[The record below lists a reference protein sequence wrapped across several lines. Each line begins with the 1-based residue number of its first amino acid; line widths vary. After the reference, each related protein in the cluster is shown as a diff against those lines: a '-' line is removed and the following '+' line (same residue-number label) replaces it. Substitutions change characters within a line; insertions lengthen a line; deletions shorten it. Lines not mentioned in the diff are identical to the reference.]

1 MEVAALIKTIP
12 NGVYPTMVTPFTAEN
27 KIDYNAVAQML
38 EWYADRGVDG
48 IFAICQSSEIFF
60 LSVAEKLELL
70 QFIVAN
76 VPKGITIVASGHTA
90 DDLDTQIYEANQYI
104 QVGIDAY
111 VFISNRLA
119 KEDESDSIFLKNID
133 KAINSIDEVGL
144 GIYECPYPYKRI
156 MMPETLGKL
165 AATGRFQFL
174 KDTCGDLELIR
185 AKLAAVNGTGLK
197 IFNAHAGTL
206 LASLKMGCSGYSG
219 VMANFHP
226 EIYGWLCKNFLNEPK
241 KAEDF
246 QNFLGLA
253 SMSEWQMY
261 PVNAKYYL
269 GLEGINMGYTSRA
282 RDASQF
288 IQARK
293 MEIDQM
299 RGVTLRFKADMKV

>member
-1 MEVAALIKTIP
+1 MIKTIP

-27 KIDYNAVAQML
+27 KIDYNAVSQML
-38 EWYADRGVDG
+38 EWYAERGVDG

-60 LSVAEKLELL
+60 LSVEEKLELL
-70 QFIVAN
+70 KFIVAN
-76 VPKGITIVASGHTA
+76 VPKGITIIASGHTA
-90 DDLDTQIYEANQYI
+90 DDLDTQIVEANQYI

-111 VFISNRLA
+111 VFISNRFA
-119 KEDESDSIFLKNID
+119 KEDESDSVFLKNIE
-133 KAINSIDEVGL
+133 KTINSIDEVGL

-174 KDTCGDLELIR
+174 KDTCGDLDLIK
-185 AKLAAVNGTGLK
+185 AKLAAVKGTGLK
-197 IFNAHAGTL
+197 IYNAHAGTL
-206 LASLKMGCSGYSG
+206 LETLKMGCSGYSG

-226 EIYGWLCKNFLNEPK
+226 EIYGWLCRNFETEPE
-241 KAEDF
+241 KAAEF
-246 QNFLGLA
+246 QNFIGFA
-253 SMSEWQMY
+253 SMTEWQMY

-288 IQARK
+288 ITARK
-293 MEIDQM
+293 MEIEQM
-299 RGVTLRFKADMKV
+299 RGVTLKFKNDMGLELCRR